1 MQAMQRTYL
10 ALAGLGI
17 GSTLLAA
24 VSPTLV
30 RAAGLFDSRP
40 VEASQFAV
48 LARPVGRS
56 DWNLLVLEQVQPE
69 PRCWEARR
77 DGLVD
82 PSLNR
87 FDYTGICNRYLDSNG
102 YSLRVGQ
109 EDLATS
115 HRLRLQQVGNVL
127 LLQALSPNQPTALVV
142 GRGEIPRRDREGFV
156 AIQLDPG
163 WELQRRSYGSQTLNH
178 LYFANATS
186 LGQLIVQAEGNRRP
200 PTTMARLGG
209 RRLEPEL
216 PSSTDLGRVAIP
228 GRAIALQ
235 VIPFRE

>member
-127 LLQALSPNQPTALVV
+127 LLQVLSPNEPTALVV

>member
-127 LLQALSPNQPTALVV
+127 LLQVLSPNEPTALVV

-235 VIPFRE
+235 VIPFLE

>member
-1 MQAMQRTYL
+1 
-10 ALAGLGI
+10 
-17 GSTLLAA
+17 
-24 VSPTLV
+24 
-30 RAAGLFDSRP
+30 
-40 VEASQFAV
+40 
-48 LARPVGRS
+48 
-56 DWNLLVLEQVQPE
+56 
-69 PRCWEARR
+69 
-77 DGLVD
+77 
-82 PSLNR
+82 
-87 FDYTGICNRYLDSNG
+87 
-102 YSLRVGQ
+102 
-109 EDLATS
+109 
-115 HRLRLQQVGNVL
+115 
-127 LLQALSPNQPTALVV
+127 VV